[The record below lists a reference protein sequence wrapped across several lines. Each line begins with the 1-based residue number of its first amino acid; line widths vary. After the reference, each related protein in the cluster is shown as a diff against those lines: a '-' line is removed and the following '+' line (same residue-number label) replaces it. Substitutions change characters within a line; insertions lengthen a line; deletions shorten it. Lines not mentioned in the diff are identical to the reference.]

1 MPKRKLVLSSK
12 KLPASVRLLCGNPPV
27 LSSEKR
33 RDYESV
39 FCYIADCVKPTDFIE
54 WLWLK
59 DIVDHT
65 WEIRRLRRFKNQLIE
80 IGLPTDQN
88 DAAEEDPFA
97 DIMATIQQHA
107 YENPID
113 RFEKKEEAPD
123 KPKKRKRRPSEAD
136 AVQSFRHSIGDYQT
150 LDRLLISAEDRR
162 NAVLREIDRRRDGL
176 VQSLRRACDDVIDA
190 EFSETAVAAE

>member
-1 MPKRKLVLSSK
+1 
-12 KLPASVRLLCGNPPV
+12 LLCGDPPV

-33 RDYESV
+33 KDYESLL
-39 FCYIADCVKPTDFIE
+39 CYMADCVKPTDVIE

-59 DIVDHT
+59 DVVDHT

-80 IGLPTDQN
+80 VGLPTHEN
-88 DAAEEDPFA
+88 DAEGESPLAEIMKAIRAEA
-97 DIMATIQQHA
+97 DARYYSNANIP
-107 YENPID
+107 NPI
-113 RFEKKEEAPD
+113 EKLEENKKEQAPE
-123 KPKKRKRRPSEAD
+123 KPKNRKRKRRPSEAD
-136 AVQSFRHSIGDYQT
+136 ATQSFRQCIDDYQT

-176 VQSLRRACDDVIDA
+176 AQRLRRASDDVIDA